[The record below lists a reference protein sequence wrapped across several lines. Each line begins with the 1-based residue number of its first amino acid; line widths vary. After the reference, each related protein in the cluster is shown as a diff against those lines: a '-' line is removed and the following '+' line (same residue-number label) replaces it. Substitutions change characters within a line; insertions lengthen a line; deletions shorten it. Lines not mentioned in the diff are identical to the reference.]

1 MQKALDYAY
10 RVLGPG
16 PLGPLAVGAGVAVA
30 GVVIAASVILSQ
42 GVVVV
47 VSNVNCGVI
56 DLGSVADL
64 VPGVQFPG
72 KIANGEEG
80 TVRVPSA
87 FVGDLNIE
95 GDLISVGAFGKSFQ
109 VVARAMDVE
118 GSSWNGTPPFRVG
131 TFGTRDHRP
140 RKSTGLALPVM
151 SLTCLGLA
159 TTVLSTYPTP
169 RKMLPRA

>member
-72 KIANGEEG
+72 RSQTVKRGRSGCLRLSWETSISKG
-80 TVRVPSA
+80 T
-87 FVGDLNIE
+87 
-95 GDLISVGAFGKSFQ
+95 
-109 VVARAMDVE
+109 
-118 GSSWNGTPPFRVG
+118 
-131 TFGTRDHRP
+131 
-140 RKSTGLALPVM
+140 
-151 SLTCLGLA
+151 
-159 TTVLSTYPTP
+159 
-169 RKMLPRA
+169 

>member
-10 RVLGPG
+10 KVLGPG

-30 GVVIAASVILSQ
+30 GVVIAAGVILSQ

-56 DLGSVADL
+56 DLGSVSDL

-72 KIANGEEG
+72 KIANGEDG
-80 TVRVPSA
+80 KVRVPSA

-95 GDLISVGAFGKSFQ
+95 GELISVGAFGKSFQ
-109 VVARAMDVE
+109 VVARAIDVD
-118 GSSWNGTPPFRVG
+118 GSSWNGTPLSLLGPSVSV
-131 TFGTRDHRP
+131 TDE
-140 RKSTGLALPVM
+140 LANRLV
-151 SLTCLGLA
+151 LRCL
-159 TTVLSTYPTP
+159 
-169 RKMLPRA
+169 